1 MYDDRN
7 LNEEEPEKKESLA
20 RRAGRLAAGAVLF
33 GVVAGAVM
41 AGVNQ
46 AAVQLLGDPYENTV
60 QESQPA
66 QIVPET
72 AAPVPPPPV
81 AVSPNT
87 DVTAIVEK
95 AMPSVVAIT
104 SMTRYQTRSFGFG
117 WFFGGGQTYEVPGS
131 GSGIIIGENDT
142 ELLIVTNN
150 HVVENT
156 SSLMVTFIDE
166 EAVEAAVKGTD
177 ETMDLAVIAVPLE
190 NISADTRS
198 KIAYAQLGDSDAL
211 KVGQGVIAIG
221 NALGYGQSVTVGYV
235 SALNR
240 EVQVSETAT
249 RTLIQTDAAIN
260 PGNSGGALLN
270 MQGQV
275 IGINAAK
282 YSSPEVEGMGYAIPI
297 SQAKEILDQLVTLR
311 TAREVEEARRGY
323 LGIQGTSVDAQSAA
337 MFGMPEGV
345 FVYKIL
351 EGGAAYG
358 TELKEKD
365 IITKVDGQTVRTM
378 EELQAL
384 LTYYEQGEEIEL
396 TVQTQTEGRYQERTV
411 KVILAGMP
419 ESEE

>member
-1 MYDDRN
+1 MYENRDPY
-7 LNEEEPEKKESLA
+7 EGEPRKKDSFA
-20 RRAGRLAAGAVLF
+20 RRAGRVAAGAVLF
-33 GVVAGAVM
+33 GAVAGAVM
-41 AGVNQ
+41 VGVNE
-46 AAVQLLGDPYENTV
+46 AAARLWGDPYAGTV
-60 QESQPA
+60 QESQ
-66 QIVPET
+66 T
-72 AAPVPPPPV
+72 AAPEELPPV
-81 AVSPNT
+81 APPPAARSGPDT

-104 SMTRYQTRSFGFG
+104 SMTRYQSRSFGFG

-156 SSLMVTFIDE
+156 SSLMVTFVDDE
-166 EAVEAAVKGTD
+166 SVEAAVKGTD
-177 ETMDLAVIAVPLE
+177 ASLDLAVIAVPLE
-190 NISADTRS
+190 NISEDTKS
-198 KIAYAQLGDSDAL
+198 KISFAELGDSDAL

-240 EVQVSETAT
+240 EVRVSETST
-249 RTLIQTDAAIN
+249 MSLIQTDAAIN

-282 YSSPEVEGMGYAIPI
+282 YSSAEVEGMGYAIPI
-297 SQAKEILDQLVTLR
+297 SQAKEILDRLTTHR
-311 TAREVEEARRGY
+311 TEREVEEERRGY
-323 LGIQGTSVDAQSAA
+323 LGIQGTSVDAQSAV

-358 TELKEKD
+358 SGLKEKD
-365 IITKVDGQTVRTM
+365 IITKVDGQAVRSM

-384 LTYYEQGEEIEL
+384 LSYYEQGEEIEL
-396 TVQTQTEGRYQERTV
+396 TVQTQVEGQYQEHTV
-411 KVILAGMP
+411 TVTLGSMP
-419 ESEE
+419 ESGQ